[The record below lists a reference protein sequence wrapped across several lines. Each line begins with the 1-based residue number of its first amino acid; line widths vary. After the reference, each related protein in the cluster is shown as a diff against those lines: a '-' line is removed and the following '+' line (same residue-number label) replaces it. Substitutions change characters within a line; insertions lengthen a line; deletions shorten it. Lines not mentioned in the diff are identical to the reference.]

1 MAGQDSLDETCNA
14 ALWEMLLVAGMIVRE
29 VKASHCS
36 ASQANRGGEAST
48 SCAASAT
55 EALNGSQA
63 AASSGAADTAEDS
76 ALTPHAEEP
85 AWLQL
90 PAVHYALMQGNQQ
103 PCFRLATGQHDT
115 RHWLAWEVGRHLH

>member
-1 MAGQDSLDETCNA
+1 MICQCTCTA
-14 ALWEMLLVAGMIVRE
+14 VLCEMLLAASMIVRE

-36 ASQANRGGEAST
+36 ALQANRGGEPST
-48 SCAASAT
+48 SSSAAVT

-63 AASSGAADTAEDS
+63 AASNCAADTAEES
-76 ALTPHAEEP
+76 ALTPDAEEP

-115 RHWLAWEVGRHLH
+115 GHWLAWEVGPHLH

>member
-1 MAGQDSLDETCNA
+1 
-14 ALWEMLLVAGMIVRE
+14 MLLVAGMIIQE
-29 VKASHCS
+29 VKAWHCS
-36 ASQANRGGEAST
+36 VLQANRGGEAST
-48 SCAASAT
+48 SCAAPTT
-55 EALNGSQA
+55 EALNDSQA
-63 AASSGAADTAEDS
+63 AASSGAADTAEES

-115 RHWLAWEVGRHLH
+115 RHWLAWEVGPHLH